1 MTGTFIPAHYPN
13 TTTPITF
20 TPCHTKTQTTFT
32 CGHFTITK
40 TACPYPVCLQ
50 PRHRPEIVYPAT
62 ADHECNGCQRRW
74 HVGEVQKLELEI
86 REKQRRLAGEERRVR
101 RGSRGR
107 MRDVERLI
115 VLEEEIER
123 LKEEKEAL
131 GALVDA
137 VVPLEL

>member
-1 MTGTFIPAHYPN
+1 M
-13 TTTPITF
+13 
-20 TPCHTKTQTTFT
+20 
-32 CGHFTITK
+32 
-40 TACPYPVCLQ
+40 
-50 PRHRPEIVYPAT
+50 
-62 ADHECNGCQRRW
+62 
-74 HVGEVQKLELEI
+74 GEVQKLELEI

>member
-1 MTGTFIPAHYPN
+1 M
-13 TTTPITF
+13 
-20 TPCHTKTQTTFT
+20 
-32 CGHFTITK
+32 
-40 TACPYPVCLQ
+40 
-50 PRHRPEIVYPAT
+50 
-62 ADHECNGCQRRW
+62 
-74 HVGEVQKLELEI
+74 QKLELEI

-101 RGSRGR
+101 RGSRER

>member
-1 MTGTFIPAHYPN
+1 M
-13 TTTPITF
+13 
-20 TPCHTKTQTTFT
+20 
-32 CGHFTITK
+32 
-40 TACPYPVCLQ
+40 
-50 PRHRPEIVYPAT
+50 
-62 ADHECNGCQRRW
+62 
-74 HVGEVQKLELEI
+74 GEVQKLELEI

-123 LKEEKEAL
+123 LKEEKAAL

-137 VVPLEL
+137 VVPLEV